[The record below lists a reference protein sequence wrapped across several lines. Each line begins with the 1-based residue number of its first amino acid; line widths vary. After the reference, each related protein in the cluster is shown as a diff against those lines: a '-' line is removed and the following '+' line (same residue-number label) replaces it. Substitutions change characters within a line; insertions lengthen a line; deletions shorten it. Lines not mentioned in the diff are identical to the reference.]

1 MPVILLVIADLS
13 QVTLMRR
20 LLLLALLAF
29 QLGSNTVAKTV
40 NYPMQD
46 TTIHTIVETQ
56 LWAVTIE
63 GKQNQ
68 ASQDSNRSFPNESGE
83 HGNPSVAT
91 ATPRLRQCM
100 TQA

>member
-1 MPVILLVIADLS
+1 MKRKLEVLRV
-13 QVTLMRR
+13 
-20 LLLLALLAF
+20 
-29 QLGSNTVAKTV
+29 TVAKTV
-40 NYPMQD
+40 NYPLQD
-46 TTIHTIVETQ
+46 TTIHTIVGTQ

-83 HGNPSVAT
+83 HARPSVAT